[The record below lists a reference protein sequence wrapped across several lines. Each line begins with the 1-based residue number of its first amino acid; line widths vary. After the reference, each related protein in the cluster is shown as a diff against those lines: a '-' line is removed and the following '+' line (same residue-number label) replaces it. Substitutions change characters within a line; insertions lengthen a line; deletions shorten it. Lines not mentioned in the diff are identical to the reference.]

1 MTFVEDDQ
9 PRMMRHECVYHPA
22 SLGALLQFLAV
33 ADKVMVSTGRED
45 SRDAVVRVVN
55 YRVRIFREQLK
66 RQLGILVVG
75 DFLWRE
81 DDRESNIKRC
91 DDCRH
96 RSRLAEASGGPVD
109 KTPVLVR
116 IPKGVCLHPISA
128 ANMEGGCAG
137 ILA

>member
-1 MTFVEDDQ
+1 
-9 PRMMRHECVYHPA
+9 MRHECVYHPA
-22 SLGALLQFLAV
+22 RLGALLQFLAV

-81 DDRESNIKRC
+81 DDCESNVKHG

-96 RSRLAEASGGPVD
+96 RSRLAETDSFTTVPSDICVN
-109 KTPVLVR
+109 LL
-116 IPKGVCLHPISA
+116 LHGKWVGSA
-128 ANMEGGCAG
+128 QSQVEA
-137 ILA
+137 